1 MRAATKL
8 KPQELS
14 NAAWA
19 FATLRVPDGEVLLAV
34 SGAARAKLPQLA
46 DVDLANVAWSFVTVT
61 FEEDPIVAAIG
72 QVSKERLQDG
82 CIESESGVVNCLALV
97 EAFQLAGKLE
107 DSYLESA
114 LKSLLHHGHSMDGSE
129 HLMPPPAELSISV
142 ARLETDVISEPLI
155 LSEASQPELYALW
168 KPPNCSAASEEI
180 RNPAARSEEPLAL
193 RNWLQEHFGHRA
205 IVHDESVTYGMV
217 HRLDRFTSGV
227 LLWAPCYQGLY
238 EARLQFA
245 ARRVRKEYLCLAQGV
260 VKDVP
265 LLIKAPIAEG
275 SSELG
280 ATRSY
285 ISPIGRHA
293 FTEVVDSATLAD
305 PDGQLFSLMQVR
317 LHTGRTHQ
325 IRCHLAHEGH
335 PLVGDPV
342 YGGITPSWCQRHWLH
357 AWKLSLQMTRGPVA
371 VQVPVPHDLRRAVQ
385 RLRPAE
391 VADAFRLR
399 QWLG

>member
-1 MRAATKL
+1 M
-8 KPQELS
+8 ELPWR
-14 NAAWA
+14 NCPNWP
-19 FATLRVPDGEVLLAV
+19 T
-34 SGAARAKLPQLA
+34 
-46 DVDLANVAWSFVTVT
+46 DLANVAWSFVTVT
-61 FEEDPIVAAIG
+61 FEEDPIVAAMA
-72 QVSKERLQDG
+72 QLSKERLQDG

-114 LKSLLHHGHSMDGSE
+114 LKSLVHHGHSMDGSE
-129 HLMPPPAELSISV
+129 QLMPPPAELCISV

-245 ARRVRKEYLCLAQGV
+245 ARRVQKEYLCLAQGV

-325 IRCHLAHEGH
+325 IRCHLAHEAGG
-335 PLVGDPV
+335 PEILMFAAFAALVVGRWSGTSPGWRSSV
-342 YGGITPSWCQRHWLH
+342 WWHH
-357 AWKLSLQMTRGPVA
+357 AFMVSEALAACLETE
-371 VQVPVPHDLRRAVQ
+371 
-385 RLRPAE
+385 PADDQG
-391 VADAFRLR
+391 ACGCA
-399 QWLG
+399 GASSP

>member
-1 MRAATKL
+1 M
-8 KPQELS
+8 ELPWR
-14 NAAWA
+14 NCPNWP
-19 FATLRVPDGEVLLAV
+19 T
-34 SGAARAKLPQLA
+34 
-46 DVDLANVAWSFVTVT
+46 DLANVAWSFVTVT
-61 FEEDPIVAAIG
+61 FEEDPIVAAMA
-72 QVSKERLQDG
+72 QLSKERLQDG

-114 LKSLLHHGHSMDGSE
+114 LKSLVHHGHSMDGSE
-129 HLMPPPAELSISV
+129 QLMPPPAELCISV

-245 ARRVRKEYLCLAQGV
+245 ARRVQKEYLCLAQGV

-265 LLIKAPIAEG
+265 LLIKARIAEG

-391 VADAFRLR
+391 VADAFRS
-399 QWLG
+399 W